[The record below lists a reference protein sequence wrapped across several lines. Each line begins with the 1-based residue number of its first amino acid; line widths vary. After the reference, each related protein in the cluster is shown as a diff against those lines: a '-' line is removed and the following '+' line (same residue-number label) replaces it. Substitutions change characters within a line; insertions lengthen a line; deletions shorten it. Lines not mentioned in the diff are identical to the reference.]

1 MMATILIYTSNVVG
15 KTMAGP
21 AIRSWEFAKALSKNH
36 QVVLVTPNQAAIE
49 GEGFK
54 IIARRDPALQQW
66 IKSANV
72 MITQGLTLSM
82 AWQAKKYG
90 IKIIIDAYDPIPL
103 ELLELFKRDP
113 DKIRKERLNSSL
125 NHLIFNFKMADA
137 ILCASEKQRDLWM
150 GFLLGQKLINFST
163 YDQDNS
169 LRQLIDVV
177 PFGLPKE
184 TPVKTGPGLREKYGF
199 SPQDHIL
206 LWGGGIW
213 NWFDPLTLIRAVA
226 RLCKHRSDIK
236 LVFMGIKNPDPTVP
250 EMAMSVEAV
259 KLAEELGELDRSV
272 FFNHGWVPYEE
283 RHNSLL
289 DATIGVST
297 HFDHLETRYSFRT
310 RMLDYIWTKLPIL
323 ATAGDSFA
331 ELIDQYQLGKV
342 VPYQDEQALAEAIE
356 SLIDNPDSMSKIKT
370 NLEAFGPQFQ
380 WDNVIKPIEKMIA
393 HFTQSPSQ
401 SLHYK
406 DLKTLSTFVSN
417 QVAEKGFKQT
427 AQLVLNKALN
437 KFIRRP

>member
-1 MMATILIYTSNVVG
+1 MATILIYTSNVVG
-15 KTMAGP
+15 KAMAGP
-21 AIRSWEFAKALSKNH
+21 AIRSWEFAKSLSQKH
-36 QVVLVTPNQAAIE
+36 KVVLVTPNQTAIE

-54 IIARRDPALQQW
+54 IIAKRDSGLTQW
-66 IKSANV
+66 IKYADV

-113 DKIRKERLNSSL
+113 DKVRNERLNSSL

-150 GFLLGQKLINFST
+150 GFLLGQKLITFSS
-163 YDQDNS
+163 YDQNNS

-184 TPVKTGPGLREKYGF
+184 APVKTGPGLREKYGF
-199 SPQDHIL
+199 SAQDKIL

-213 NWFDPLTLIRAVA
+213 NWFDPLSLIRAVA
-226 RLCKHRSDIK
+226 SLSKHRSDIK
-236 LVFMGIKNPDPTVP
+236 LVFMGIKNPDPSVP
-250 EMAMSVEAV
+250 EMAMSVEAIR
-259 KLAEELGELDRSV
+259 LAKELGELDRSV

-331 ELIDQYQLGKV
+331 ELIDQHKLGKV

-356 SLIDNPDSMSKIKT
+356 TLIDNPEQMDKIKA
-370 NLEAFGPQFQ
+370 NLEAFSPQFQ
-380 WDNVIKPIEKMIA
+380 WDIVIKPVEEMIA
-393 HFTQSPSQ
+393 HFAKQPAP

-417 QVAEKGFKQT
+417 QVAEKGLKQT
-427 AQLVLNKALN
+427 AQLVLNKTLN
-437 KFIRRP
+437 NFTRRP

>member
-1 MMATILIYTSNVVG
+1 MATILIYTSNVIG
-15 KTMAGP
+15 EAMAGP
-21 AIRSWEFAKALSKNH
+21 AIRSWEFAKVLSQSH
-36 QVVLVTPNQAAIE
+36 QVVLVSPNQTTIE
-49 GEGFK
+49 GKGFK
-54 IIARRDPALQQW
+54 IIARRDPALNQW
-66 IKSANV
+66 IKSAHV

-103 ELLELFKRDP
+103 ELLELFKGEP
-113 DKIRKERLNSSL
+113 DKMRKERLNSSL
-125 NHLIFNFKMADA
+125 NHLIFNFKMADG

-150 GFLLGQKLINFST
+150 GFLLGQKLITFSN

-184 TPVKTGPGLREKYGF
+184 VPMKTGAGLREKYGF
-199 SPQDHIL
+199 STHDKIL

-226 RLCKHRSDIK
+226 NLSKHRSDIK

-250 EMAMSVEAV
+250 DMAMSVEAI
-259 KLAEELGELDRSV
+259 KLAKELGVLDRSV
-272 FFNHGWVPYEE
+272 FFNHGWIPYED

-323 ATAGDSFA
+323 ATTGDSFA
-331 ELIDQYQLGKV
+331 ELIDQHQLGKV
-342 VPYQDEQALAEAIE
+342 VPYQDEQALASAIE
-356 SLIDNPDSMSKIKT
+356 SLIDNPEQMNKIKA
-370 NLEAFGPQFQ
+370 NLQAFSPQFQ
-380 WDNVIKPIEKMIA
+380 WDTIIRPIENMIA
-393 HFTQSPSQ
+393 HFAKQPTSSM
-401 SLHYK
+401 HYR
-406 DLKTLSTFVSN
+406 DLKALSTFVSN

-437 KFIRRP
+437 KFTRRS